1 MEAEKGEVSQSD
13 SSEGQ
18 GKINFAAI
26 DKTKRRGFNPRLRKL
41 WNEI

>member
-18 GKINFAAI
+18 EKINFAAI
-26 DKTKRRGFNPRLRKL
+26 DKTKKARF
-41 WNEI
+41 